1 MDEIHSTGGK
11 TMFRKNLSLFLIG
24 SLLLSL
30 FAVPSAFAKTKQ
42 EKEAA
47 LAAKVKSRVA
57 KFGAGNDRKIFVKL
71 RDDTKLNGYVR
82 RIEEDAFVVADA
94 KTGAETRVAYGDV
107 RYARGTNLSTGAL
120 IAITAGIGVGA
131 TLLVIALVLRAA
143 YND

>member
-1 MDEIHSTGGK
+1 MV
-11 TMFRKNLSLFLIG
+11 RKNLSLFLIG

-30 FAVPSAFAKTKQ
+30 FAAPSAFAKTKQ

-47 LAAKVKSRVA
+47 FAAKVKASVA
-57 KFGAGNDRKIFVKL
+57 KLGAGKDTKIYVKL
-71 RDDTKLNGYVR
+71 RDNTKLNGYVR
-82 RIEEDAFVVADA
+82 RIEEDAFVIADA
-94 KTGAETRVAYGDV
+94 KTGAETRIAYGDV

>member
-1 MDEIHSTGGK
+1 
-11 TMFRKNLSLFLIG
+11 MFRKNLSLFLIG

-30 FAVPSAFAKTKQ
+30 FAAPSAFAKTKQ

-47 LAAKVKSRVA
+47 FAAKVKARVA
-57 KFGAGNDRKIFVKL
+57 KLGAGKDRKIYVKL
-71 RDDTKLNGYVR
+71 RDNTKLNGYVR

-94 KTGAETRVAYGDV
+94 KTGAETRIAYGDV

>member
-1 MDEIHSTGGK
+1 
-11 TMFRKNLSLFLIG
+11 MFRKNLSLFLIG

-30 FAVPSAFAKTKQ
+30 FAAPSAFAKTKQ

-47 LAAKVKSRVA
+47 SAAKVKARVA
-57 KFGAGNDRKIFVKL
+57 KLGAGKDTKIYVKL
-71 RDDTKLNGYVR
+71 RDNTKLNGYVR

-94 KTGAETRVAYGDV
+94 KTGAETRIAYGDV